1 MAKRVTK
8 LKAVAEAAPQT
19 REEVSRDIRTLGDI

>member
-8 LKAVAEAAPQT
+8 LKAAAEAAPQT
-19 REEVSRDIRTLGDI
+19 REEVSRDIR

>member
-8 LKAVAEAAPQT
+8 LKAAAEAAPQT
-19 REEVSRDIRTLGDI
+19 REEV